1 MEKTH
6 AMLPRR
12 LPVWQD
18 AVMAVDLTRPC
29 PDDAHRLG
37 LWLPEAEFVM
47 TVQQTR
53 RLFVYMGNW
62 LRHRCAILSTLD
74 GPARYAPPRPGWW
87 RTLLARFPK
96 SPNDRDGDK
105 PGEKK
110 RRKEKDEAC
119 DFFTE
124 LLGEPISVYAPIPN
138 AFVWRGVTVSETLLE
153 TGQLEDYLPRLQEIG
168 WELAEVGF
176 RVELFELDRFH
187 VPERLQNSDAFEQ
200 RRRELLAEVF
210 GDGHHLFPSLP
221 PANGLFSMPDIHRR
235 AACLDA
241 LRRLLC
247 HWPSHPSHFD
257 TLVLRA
263 DEPSAHTL
271 ETFEHEAARF
281 YCQQFYEW
289 AGRAPSLPREPPS

>member
-1 MEKTH
+1 M
-6 AMLPRR
+6 
-12 LPVWQD
+12 
-18 AVMAVDLTRPC
+18 
-29 PDDAHRLG
+29 
-37 LWLPEAEFVM
+37 
-47 TVQQTR
+47 
-53 RLFVYMGNW
+53 
-62 LRHRCAILSTLD
+62 
-74 GPARYAPPRPGWW
+74 
-87 RTLLARFPK
+87 ARFPR
-96 SPNDRDGDK
+96 SPNDHDGDK
-105 PGEKK
+105 PAEKK
-110 RRKEKDEAC
+110 RRKEKEEAC

-124 LLGEPISVYAPIPN
+124 LLGEPIEVYAQTPN
-138 AFVWRGVTVSETLLE
+138 AVLWRGLTVTLELLE
-153 TGQLEDYLPRLQEIG
+153 AGQLDEYCPRLQEIG

-187 VPERLQNSDAFEQ
+187 VPEPPRHPDRFEQ

-247 HWPSHPSHFD
+247 RWPSHPSHFD